1 MKRISTLFCLAV
13 TGLMFLLS
21 CSSAEQKSINKMTKF
36 VDNVEAC
43 AAEYSSDQWAVMQAQ
58 YENIRAEV
66 NMKSVNMTPA
76 ELHAVSVQE
85 GRFAAVVAKNYTSR
99 MVEDAD
105 SLTDYLSGFVEGFSS
120 DEDVRTFLESIGV
133 DSEDLAAVK
142 EFLDTLD
149 VSSLVRKL
157 AE

>member
-1 MKRISTLFCLAV
+1 
-13 TGLMFLLS
+13 
-21 CSSAEQKSINKMTKF
+21 MTKF

-43 AAEYSSDQWAVMQAQ
+43 AAEYSSDQWTVVQAQ
-58 YENIRAEV
+58 YENIRTEV

-85 GRFAAVVAKNYTSR
+85 GRYAAVVAKYYTSR
-99 MVEDAD
+99 IAKDAD

-120 DEDVRTFLESIGV
+120 DEDVKKFLENIGV

-149 VSSLVRKL
+149 ISSFVQKL